1 MRIQSRFLV
10 MPAVVLALALAGCGG
25 GGGGSG
31 GQTATLQSTT
41 QALGGEAAIQDL
53 TTQRIVASGHW
64 FEPEQTFQP
73 GDLPLA
79 VSTFSYTLNQDFAGD
94 RFRFDWNR
102 EVTYPFVQ
110 SQAYTEVIDGNLGL
124 VEGVDSLAG
133 AATAGMPSVRL
144 ATIRKLHRL
153 NSPLLLLRSALAN
166 PPESV
171 ETRPDEL
178 FAGRTHQVFA
188 LTAEPVSPVRLFVDP
203 LTSLPSK
210 ADTLQDDPYYGNTLY
225 EVLYEDWRPVGA
237 VMVPHRLTLRL
248 TGLVRTVTVRT
259 EERSAVE
266 NDVALADELFAIPV
280 ELQLPFDAAD
290 ALRGERMAQWF
301 LRRQAIGIP
310 TYADQGLSLVFEETQ
325 PGSGVY
331 FVTGGSHN
339 TLIVEMADHLIALEP
354 PLYESRSRAVI
365 AAAKE
370 RIPGKPIRFVV
381 VSHFHVDHG
390 GGVRA
395 YAAEGAS
402 VVVGEAVR
410 AHFEAILAA
419 PHTLVPDALQS
430 AAVQPVVIGIPAT
443 GLTFTDGVRTL
454 GVFPVTGQEHAA
466 GYVLSHVSDEELA
479 FDSGD
484 LFSPP
489 AGTAGTV
496 ALSALPESLRQ
507 TIQAFALPVS
517 FIAAA
522 HGGLAAVEEDL
533 ILLPTGFRPEGVAVA
548 GDALFV
554 GSIPTGRVLRA
565 DITTGQTEV
574 LVDPTA
580 GRSAIGL
587 KVDDQNRLFVAGGA
601 TGQAY
606 VYDAGTGAELA
617 LYTLAQGETFIN
629 DVIVT
634 DDAAWFTDSR
644 NPVLYRLPFG
654 PGGALPA
661 QAAVT
666 ALPLSGDFQFVAG
679 VNNANGIAATPD
691 GTTLI
696 IVQSNTG
703 LLFTVDPATGDT
715 RQIDLGGESV
725 PNGDGILLD
734 GQTLF
739 VVQNR
744 LNQLAVITL
753 APDLAT
759 GTVEQR
765 IANPAFDVPTT
776 VAANAEELFLPN
788 ARFGIP
794 DPDAAAY
801 SVVRIAKP

>member
-1 MRIQSRFLV
+1 MGIRYRFLV
-10 MPAVVLALALAGCGG
+10 IPAFVLVLALAGCGG
-25 GGGGSG
+25 NGGGSG

-53 TTQRIVASGHW
+53 TTQRIVASGQW

-73 GDLPLA
+73 GDPPLP
-79 VSTFSYTLNQDFAGD
+79 VSTFSYTLNQDLAGD
-94 RFRFDWNR
+94 RFRFDWKR
-102 EVTYPFVQ
+102 EVTFPFVQ
-110 SQAYTEVIDGNLGL
+110 SLDYAEVIDGNLGL

-166 PPESV
+166 PPESF

-210 ADTLQDDPYYGNTLY
+210 ADTLQDDPYYGDTLY
-225 EVLYEDWRPVGA
+225 EVLYEDWRPVGT

-248 TGLVRTVTVRT
+248 TGLGRTVTVRT

-266 NDVALADELFAIPV
+266 NDVALADDLFAIPV

-290 ALRGERMAQWF
+290 ARRGEQMAQWF

-310 TYADQGLSLVFEETQ
+310 TYADQGLSLIFAETR

-331 FVTGGSHN
+331 FATGGSHN

-354 PLYESRSRAVI
+354 PLYESRSQAVI

-390 GGVRA
+390 GGIRA

-402 VVVGEAVR
+402 VVVGEAIR

-430 AAVQPVVIGIPAT
+430 AGIPTTVIGVPAT
-443 GLTFTDGVRTL
+443 GMTFTDGVRTL
-454 GVFPVTGQEHAA
+454 GVFPVQGQEHAA
-466 GYVLSHVSDEELA
+466 GYVLSHVAGEDLA

-489 AGTAGTV
+489 GGAV
-496 ALSALPESLRQ
+496 AVSTLPAALRQ
-507 TIQAFALPVS
+507 TFQAFNLPVRA
-517 FIAAA
+517 IAGA
-522 HGGLAAVEEDL
+522 HGSISSVEQDL
-533 ILLPTGFRPEGVAVA
+533 IPLPTGFRPEGVAVA
-548 GDALFV
+548 GNALFV

-565 DITTGQTEV
+565 DLTTGQSRI
-574 LVDPTA
+574 LVDPAA

-587 KVDDQNRLFVAGGA
+587 KVDGQGRLFVAGGA
-601 TGQAY
+601 TGEATI
-606 VYDAGTGAELA
+606 YDAE
-617 LYTLAQGETFIN
+617 
-629 DVIVT
+629 
-634 DDAAWFTDSR
+634 
-644 NPVLYRLPFG
+644 
-654 PGGALPA
+654 
-661 QAAVT
+661 
-666 ALPLSGDFQFVAG
+666 
-679 VNNANGIAATPD
+679 
-691 GTTLI
+691 
-696 IVQSNTG
+696 
-703 LLFTVDPATGDT
+703 
-715 RQIDLGGESV
+715 
-725 PNGDGILLD
+725 
-734 GQTLF
+734 
-739 VVQNR
+739 
-744 LNQLAVITL
+744 
-753 APDLAT
+753 
-759 GTVEQR
+759 
-765 IANPAFDVPTT
+765 
-776 VAANAEELFLPN
+776 
-788 ARFGIP
+788 
-794 DPDAAAY
+794 
-801 SVVRIAKP
+801 